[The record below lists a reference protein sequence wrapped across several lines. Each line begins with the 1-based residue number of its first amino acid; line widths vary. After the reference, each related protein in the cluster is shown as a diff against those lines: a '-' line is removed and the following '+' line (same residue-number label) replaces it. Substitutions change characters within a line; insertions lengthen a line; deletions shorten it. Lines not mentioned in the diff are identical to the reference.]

1 AAALFGTTDKSD
13 LIGTSIYEFIHPSFQ
28 NIERDRINSLKLNS
42 KPQSIEEKIL
52 RLNGEV
58 IDAEIYSSLIEFNGK
73 AAVQMVIKDLS
84 EVKKKEKILQVTL
97 KILYSAQIT
106 DSLEQLFSLLYKTL
120 RAIFPLKNFL
130 TALYEKSTA
139 QISYP
144 YAQVESDLHQQNELD
159 DLLVKTTAEKNIT
172 HSFDKDELKKMGS
185 DNSVKCNI
193 PFYWFGVPLQINDKL
208 TGVLIIKA
216 ADESEI
222 PDENIKELIE
232 IVAYPVSTAI
242 ERRIIEE
249 ERKNNNRYLKDLNET
264 KDKFF
269 SIISHD
275 LKSPFN
281 SLLGFSEIL
290 QTEYDKLS
298 EAERKDYI
306 SSLYES

>member
-1 AAALFGTTDKSD
+1 
-13 LIGTSIYEFIHPSFQ
+13 
-28 NIERDRINSLKLNS
+28 
-42 KPQSIEEKIL
+42 
-52 RLNGEV
+52 
-58 IDAEIYSSLIEFNGK
+58 
-73 AAVQMVIKDLS
+73 
-84 EVKKKEKILQVTL
+84 
-97 KILYSAQIT
+97 
-106 DSLEQLFSLLYKTL
+106 
-120 RAIFPLKNFL
+120 
-130 TALYEKSTA
+130 
-139 QISYP
+139 
-144 YAQVESDLHQQNELD
+144 
-159 DLLVKTTAEKNIT
+159 
-172 HSFDKDELKKMGS
+172 
-185 DNSVKCNI
+185 
-193 PFYWFGVPLQINDKL
+193 NDKL

-306 SSLYES
+306 SSLYESMNNVYNLMHNLLEFSRFRSGGFEFNPKELNLSFTIEENI